1 MTGEPQKIHMK
12 NQERKGVYGAMRWN
26 RDFILSYWE
35 NVACSAKRNI
45 GDDNKGN
52 YMEVT
57 MVAGTKLRRRT
68 CSLV

>member
-1 MTGEPQKIHMK
+1 
-12 NQERKGVYGAMRWN
+12 MRWN
-26 RDFILSYWE
+26 RDLIVSYWE

-57 MVAGTKLRRRT
+57 TVVDTKQRRRT